1 MKHTPGVLEEERLLL
16 EKLQTEMK
24 RKCSEID
31 AATC

>member
-16 EKLQTEMK
+16 EALLSDMK